1 MLDYEFR
8 RIAVALEKFGGGFF
22 QSLVPAFKSHADP
35 INRQILL
42 DAFKTMNGSDKY
54 LPGGI
59 HYEDENSTPEIGMSD
74 LDRVQKE
81 VLQRMGIIE

>member
-8 RIAVALEKFGGGFF
+8 RTAAAIEKFGGGFF
-22 QSLVPAFKSHADP
+22 KSLIPAFKSHADP

-42 DAFKTMNGSDKY
+42 DAFKTMHGSEKY

-59 HYEDENSTPEIGMSD
+59 HYEDNNSTPEIGMTD
-74 LDRVQKE
+74 LDRVQIE
-81 VLQRMGIIE
+81 VLQRMGISE